1 MKKRI
6 VNIVL
11 ILIIC
16 LFVFIGYFYL
26 NNKYG
31 FSINCVFHSLTG
43 LYCPGCGITRCLFA
57 LLKLDF
63 YEAFMYNQLVFI
75 LLPFLVAL
83 IVYRIYL
90 YVFDKQ
96 DKILVKVPNMVWIS
110 LLVIVIGYGIVRNI
124 SYFDFLRP

>member
-6 VNIVL
+6 FNIVL

-16 LFVFIGYFYL
+16 FFIFIGYFYL

-31 FSINCVFHSLTG
+31 FSINCVFHELTG
-43 LYCPGCGITRCLFA
+43 FYCPGCGITRCLFA
-57 LLKLDF
+57 LLRLDF

-96 DKILVKVPNMVWIS
+96 DKILVKVPNMVWIL

>member
-43 LYCPGCGITRCLFA
+43 FYCPGCGITRCLFA

>member
-6 VNIVL
+6 FNIVL

-26 NNKYG
+26 NDKYG
-31 FSINCVFHSLTG
+31 FSINCVFHDVTG
-43 LYCPGCGITRCLFA
+43 LLCPGCGITRCLFA
-57 LLKLDF
+57 LLRLDF

-90 YVFDKQ
+90 YIFDKQ
-96 DKILVKVPNMVWIS
+96 DKILKKVPNMVWIL

>member
-6 VNIVL
+6 INIVL
-11 ILIIC
+11 ILIFC
-16 LFVFIGYFYL
+16 LIVFLGYFYL

-31 FSINCVFHSLTG
+31 FSINCFFHELTG
-43 LYCPGCGITRCLFA
+43 FYCPGCGITRCLFS

-75 LLPFLVAL
+75 MLPFLVIL
-83 IVYRIYL
+83 FCYKIYL
-90 YVFDKQ
+90 YIFDKQ
-96 DKILVKVPNMVWIS
+96 DKILKKVPIVVWIL
-110 LLVIVIGYGIVRNI
+110 LLVIAVGFGIIRNI